1 MIGAVHKREPSFLLL
16 LVLMMMLMLLLLAN
30 ITESHSDT
38 TYSSVPHKCLAGC
51 RKSGPVFP
59 CSRKHGGWGEKGA
72 CIHEVH
78 GHAMPLFFTFSH
90 TNRKPCLHGSHQG
103 SLLLVRLDAAAA
115 LRHLE
120 HHHGSSSSSRRHL
133 HAHADYGQRSM
144 YSAGSS
150 ALRL

>member
-1 MIGAVHKREPSFLLL
+1 MSRRMQEVRA
-16 LVLMMMLMLLLLAN
+16 
-30 ITESHSDT
+30 
-38 TYSSVPHKCLAGC
+38 SVPMLHAHENTVGGE
-51 RKSGPVFP
+51 RKEHASM
-59 CSRKHGGWGEKGA
+59 
-72 CIHEVH
+72 H

-90 TNRKPCLHGSHQG
+90 TNRKSCLHGSHQG

-120 HHHGSSSSSRRHL
+120 HHHGSSSSRRHL